1 MKNKILVRAGRYAV
15 IKREN
20 DTTPFVV
27 CCSYC
32 DRTGTWGNG
41 FYFKKLGEALA
52 DVMERLNYAC
62 LECEN
67 CDVENHPPHCM
78 R

>member
-1 MKNKILVRAGRYAV
+1 MEHKLLARAGRYAV
-15 IKREN
+15 IRRQD

-32 DRTGTWGNG
+32 DKTKTWGAG
-41 FYFKKLGEALA
+41 FYFKTLRDAMT
-52 DVMERLNYAC
+52 DYNERVNQYC
-62 LECEN
+62 LDCEN
-67 CDVENHPPHCM
+67 CHTENHPTWCM